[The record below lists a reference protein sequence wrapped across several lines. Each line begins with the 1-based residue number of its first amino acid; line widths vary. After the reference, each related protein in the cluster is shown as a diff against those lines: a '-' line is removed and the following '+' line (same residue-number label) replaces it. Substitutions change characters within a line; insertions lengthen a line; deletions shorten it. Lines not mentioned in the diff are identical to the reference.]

1 MTRILD
7 KSVFQTLQVHS
18 TLNIQPFVLTKKGLA
33 LSKLYIETYE
43 MCSCCVTV
51 LVLLW
56 INIQTYTFS
65 EQPTKNPCYNQFVSY
80 VWNVFHWGSTSRFEC
95 LQDRGRVLY
104 LVKVLIWFIP
114 VITTVQTQLQ
124 EMHLLRNFMALALSK

>member
-51 LVLLW
+51 FVLLW
-56 INIQTYTFS
+56 INIQTYNFF

-80 VWNVFHWGSTSRFEC
+80 V
-95 LQDRGRVLY
+95 
-104 LVKVLIWFIP
+104 
-114 VITTVQTQLQ
+114 
-124 EMHLLRNFMALALSK
+124 